1 MKLPILATVLG
12 LSLLSIVTGCAVETT
27 VEPLPEPPSPAPS
40 PEPTRVVTHA
50 LTIRDL
56 AQLET
61 IAEVLDRS
69 PDVKRIVTFVG
80 TSTWDEATWTRV
92 DAWVAARPPMTVLYE
107 A

>member
-1 MKLPILATVLG
+1 MKLPALATVLG
-12 LSLLSIVTGCAVETT
+12 LSVLSILTGCAVETT
-27 VEPLPEPPSPAPS
+27 VETLPEPSPAPS

-56 AQLET
+56 AKLET
-61 IAEVLDRS
+61 VGEVLDRT

-92 DAWVAARPPMTVLYE
+92 DTWIAARPPMTVLYE